1 MLMRKLSFVL
11 LSIAAC
17 FSCISFSFAETT
29 DIEAEYANIDT
40 ETNTETETNQRLNL
54 AFTPYELSSS
64 SIVEYNLYKFRERDD
79 LLDYI
84 SNPYIVDFSKAINKE
99 NLYSY
104 ALSYHGTISEYD
116 ITASPVEKYSAGI
129 TTFSLKSMNIFSVD
143 DYDTAIND
151 SIYSFI
157 LSSVLGFATKDLI
170 GLNIWSGTDNYGV
183 AGFQA
188 TVRPFKNLHVA
199 YSYLTDQRYN
209 RSIIKLNYGYKKY
222 SNLAFKTMN
231 TFNEHHI
238 NTTLGIEWQFY
249 F

>member
-1 MLMRKLSFVL
+1 MKKLSFVL
-11 LSIAAC
+11 FSIAVC
-17 FSCISFSFAETT
+17 FNCISFSFAKPADT
-29 DIEAEYANIDT
+29 DIGYADVETDMDT
-40 ETNTETETNQRLNL
+40 ENGQRLNL
-54 AFTPYELSSS
+54 AFTPYNLAGS
-64 SIVEYNLYKFRERDD
+64 SIIEYNLYKLKERND
-79 LLDYI
+79 LLEYI
-84 SNPYIVDFSKAINKE
+84 SNPYIVDLSKNINKE

-104 ALSYHGTISEYD
+104 ALSYYGTISEYD
-116 ITASPVEKYSAGI
+116 IAASPVEKYSAGI
-129 TTFSLKSMNIFSVD
+129 TTFSLKSMNIFSAT

-151 SIYSFI
+151 SIYSFLI
-157 LSSVLGFATKDLI
+157 SSVLGFATKYLI
-170 GLNIWSGTDNYGV
+170 SLNIWSGTDNYGV

-209 RSIIKLNYGYKKY
+209 RSIIKFNYGYKKY

-238 NTTLGIEWQFY
+238 KPTIVFDLYFY